1 MLKNTFCHIPGIG
14 PKSEQNLWSMG
25 VRSWQDVLAMPS
37 RHPTQKKYSF
47 LKSRVIESVAAL
59 EQGDAKYFA
68 DSLPVSGHW
77 RIFSDFRDS
86 VAYLDIETNGLAGS
100 ASRITT
106 IAMYD
111 GDKVHSYV
119 KDTNLGQ
126 FIEDIQRYKV
136 LVTYNGRCFDVPVI
150 ESHLGIRLRQA
161 HIDLRFVLKS
171 LGYTGGL
178 KGCEKKLGLHRD
190 ELDGVDGYFAVL
202 LWNDFIAKGNDKA
215 LDTLLAYN
223 ILDAVNLEHLMIEA
237 YNIKIASTP
246 FADTHRLPPAPSVSN
261 PFKADIETVN
271 RLMPLRWEYGH

>member
-1 MLKNTFCHIPGIG
+1 MLRNTFCHIPGIG
-14 PKSEQNLWSMG
+14 SKSEHNLWTMG
-25 VRSWQDVLAMPS
+25 VRSWEDVLSMPPL
-37 RHPTQKKYSF
+37 HPTQRKYAF

-59 EQGDAKYFA
+59 EQRDAKYFA
-68 DSLPVSGHW
+68 DSLPASGHW
-77 RIFSDFRDS
+77 RVFSDFRDS
-86 VAYLDIETNGLAGS
+86 VAYLDIETNGLPGT

-111 GDKVHSYV
+111 GHEVFSYV
-119 KDTNLGQ
+119 KDRNLSQ
-126 FIEDIQRYKV
+126 FIRDIQRFKV
-136 LVTYNGRCFDVPVI
+136 LVTYNGRCFDLPVI
-150 ESHLGIRLRQA
+150 ESHLGIKLRQA

-202 LWNDFIAKGNDKA
+202 LWNDFIINKNDKA

-223 ILDAVNLEHLMIEA
+223 ILDAVNLEHLMVSA
-237 YNIKIASTP
+237 YNMKLESTP
-246 FADTHRLPPAPSVSN
+246 FAEIHRLPPAPAVDN
-261 PFKADIETVN
+261 PFTADIETVQ